1 MRKLM
6 FALVMM
12 MTGAF
17 AFGAG
22 TPAKAM
28 PAGPVAA
35 MSDVAQPGSGV
46 QKAQYWGGGFCWRH
60 PYHWR
65 CRDRGYRR
73 HYRRDYYRGYRRDYR
88 HGYRHRHYRRDRW

>member
-17 AFGAG
+17 AIGAG

-28 PAGPVAA
+28 TAGTVTG
-35 MSDVAQPGSGV
+35 MSDVVKAGGAM
-46 QKAQYWGGGFCWRH
+46 QKVYYRGGFCWRH

-65 CRDRGYRR
+65 CRDGGYGRHHYRR
-73 HYRRDYYRGYRRDYR
+73 HYR
-88 HGYRHRHYRRDRW
+88 HHRPWWY